1 MLVAVTETTTPAAVA
16 WSQIPR
22 YTKMLLGA
30 RQATVQTDG
39 SLCFQTTNHGGRRVV
54 VRLNTS
60 DLYGIEIG
68 RIRKFEWQVLDAFEN
83 IYADQLVPVLHKAFG
98 EGV

>member
-1 MLVAVTETTTPAAVA
+1 METTKATTPAAIA

-30 RQATVQTDG
+30 RQPPVQTDG

-54 VRLNTS
+54 VRLNAS
-60 DLYGIEIG
+60 DLYDIEIG
-68 RIRKFEWQVLDAFEN
+68 RIRKFEWQVLN
-83 IYADQLVPVLHKAFG
+83 ICGNVSADQLVPVLHKAFG